1 MIYYPIMN
9 TLSTK
14 KYNQNQLAQIK
25 NLFQNTV
32 EKDPKSWLLKCQD
45 HKNPTVDI

>member
-9 TLSTK
+9 TSITK

-32 EKDPKSWLLKCQD
+32 EKIPKAGASVAF
-45 HKNPTVDI
+45 H